1 MKTRLSELTLADF
14 IEMECGNL
22 EVLKGRHEVVPRERL
37 VKARYDI
44 SNEFQ
49 SIASP
54 SSFKSM
60 VIGRG
65 KKTKLRVK
73 VMFFSALKALVEMSA
88 LDDVRRLLTAYGI
101 DCSGFDDARLT
112 AEVNQQLNAAT
123 FDLKRM
129 GIDGK
134 DESVT
139 TPDEVRKC
147 YEGMVADLMIANKM
161 SIDIDTIRASV
172 FASMIHKANEIA
184 KALAAKTKKVNKK

>member
-65 KKTKLRVK
+65 KKTKLRAK
-73 VMFFSALKALVEMSA
+73 VMFFGTLKALVEMYA
-88 LDDVRRLLTAYGI
+88 FDDVRRLLTAYGI
-101 DCSGFDDARLT
+101 DCSKFDDARLA
-112 AEVNQQLNAAT
+112 AEVSQQLNAAN
-123 FDLKRM
+123 FDLKRI
-129 GIDGK
+129 GIESE
-134 DESVT
+134 DEST
-139 TPDEVRKC
+139 ATPDDIRKG
-147 YEGMVADLMIANKM
+147 YEDMVADLMILNKM
-161 SIDIDTIRASV
+161 SIDIETIRASV
-172 FASMIHKANEIA
+172 FASMVRKANEMA
-184 KALAAKTKKVNKK
+184 KALNAKLKKK